1 MVAEVVRV
9 DGGEDAMGCVRI
21 ARFPIV
27 EPALDGSHRGGALH
41 HQAGPVQR
49 LRQGAVVEDLVRGGV
64 ARRTGRGPVRA
75 PLELD
80 ERPREQV
87 AVEEVVGVDGV
98 AGSDE
103 AREPDQ
109 QGLTAGSRGRVVS

>member
-1 MVAEVVRV
+1 
-9 DGGEDAMGCVRI
+9 MGCVRI

-49 LRQGAVVEDLVRGGV
+49 LRQGPVVEDLVRGGV
-64 ARRTGRGPVRA
+64 ARRTERGPVRA

-109 QGLTAGSRGRVVS
+109 QGLTAGSRGRVVSRRRSGAA